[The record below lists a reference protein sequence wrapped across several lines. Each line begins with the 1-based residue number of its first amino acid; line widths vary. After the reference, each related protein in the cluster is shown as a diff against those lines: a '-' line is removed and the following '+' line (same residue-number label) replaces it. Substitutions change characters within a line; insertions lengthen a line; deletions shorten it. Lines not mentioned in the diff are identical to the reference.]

1 MKHHGNGGEVLRER
15 VEEGVRAVGD
25 EIGHTYH
32 RVRDRAVDVGER
44 AVGFT
49 KDHPFAVIGSIA
61 AGVGIGFLIVRL
73 LRR

>member
-1 MKHHGNGGEVLRER
+1 MSRHGNGGEMLRER
-15 VEEGVRAVGD
+15 VEEGVRAVG
-25 EIGHTYH
+25 EGIGHTYH
-32 RVRDRAVDVGER
+32 RVRDRAVDAGER

-61 AGVGIGFLIVRL
+61 AGVGLGFLLVRL